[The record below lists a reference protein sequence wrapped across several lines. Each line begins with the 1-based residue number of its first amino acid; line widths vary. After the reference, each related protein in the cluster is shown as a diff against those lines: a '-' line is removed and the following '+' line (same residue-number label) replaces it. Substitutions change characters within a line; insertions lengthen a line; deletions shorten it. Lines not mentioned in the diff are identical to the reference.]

1 MRNLNYIIKD
11 GQIKQ
16 TIPLEVLSAAT
27 YDKKVANRQ
36 AWNNFWVALGEGM
49 AASQAGYSSS
59 TTTYNGSS
67 NTSVYANAYAYS
79 GNTYG
84 YANAYG
90 NAYTTTYGKSHTT
103 SYNGAA
109 AYAAQQNAS
118 ANVQRYASEQY
129 QVREQLNEGYVK
141 TNTIRNQVEYS
152 GFFNIKYKK
161 IDHIN
166 VTFRIGGIE
175 FPFFL

>member
-1 MRNLNYIIKD
+1 
-11 GQIKQ
+11 
-16 TIPLEVLSAAT
+16 
-27 YDKKVANRQ
+27 
-36 AWNNFWVALGEGM
+36 M
-49 AASQAGYSSS
+49 AASGAGYSSS
-59 TTTYNGSS
+59 STTYSGTS
-67 NTSVYANAYAYS
+67 NTSVYANAYGYS

-90 NAYTTTYGKSHTT
+90 NAYTTTYGKAHTT

-129 QVREQLNEGYVK
+129 QIRSQLNDGYVK
-141 TNTIRNQVEYS
+141 NNTIQHQVEYS

-161 IDHIN
+161 IDRIIVTYKIN
-166 VTFRIGGIE
+166 GIE
-175 FPFFL
+175 FPFIF